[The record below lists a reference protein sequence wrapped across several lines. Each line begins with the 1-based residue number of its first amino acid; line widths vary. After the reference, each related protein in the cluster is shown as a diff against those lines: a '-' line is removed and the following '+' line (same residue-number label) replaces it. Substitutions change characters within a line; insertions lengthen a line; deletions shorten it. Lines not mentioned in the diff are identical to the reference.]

1 MNPPKGQDVGQ
12 DLKLDRQADVFPL
25 SDRFAEMGS
34 IPVNDDGG
42 EQVEPGL
49 AVVLALAW
57 KVEPSYAPHMLR
69 PGSFH
74 LSVIH
79 SFQQARRCP

>member
-1 MNPPKGQDVGQ
+1 MGQELGI
-12 DLKLDRQADVFPL
+12 DRQAGVFSL
-25 SDRFAEMGS
+25 SDRFVEMGG

-42 EQVEPGL
+42 EKVEPGL
-49 AVVLALAW
+49 AVVPALAW
-57 KVEPSYAPHMLR
+57 KAEPSYALQMLR
-69 PGSFH
+69 LGMFH